1 MVTRSGRGGM
11 GRERYPDEE
20 EERDERDDRDERDE
34 EEDEGSGVDAAEAG
48 SQPSWVQW
56 LQIAASAA
64 AVTAI
69 AVLTLEMALGTV
81 RLGRFMAYA
90 LSASML
96 IGVLLLLII
105 LIRRLLPRFEPGLWR
120 YAFLFIAI
128 PMGFFYYMFFVW
140 LFFAQFAQLLI
151 RVMTA
156 AMTRFP

>member
-1 MVTRSGRGGM
+1 M

-20 EERDERDDRDERDE
+20 EERDDRDDRDERDE
-34 EEDEGSGVDAAEAG
+34 EEGEASKADAAETGPQA
-48 SQPSWVQW
+48 SWVQW
-56 LQIAASAA
+56 LQIAASVA

-81 RLGRFMAYA
+81 RLGRLVAYA
-90 LSASML
+90 LSASLL

-105 LIRRLLPRFEPGLWR
+105 LIRRFLPKFEPGLWR

-128 PMGFFYYMFFVW
+128 PIGFFYYMFFVW
-140 LFFAQFAQLLI
+140 LFFVQFAQLLI
-151 RVMTA
+151 RIMTA